1 MIFMIEK
8 YEPKPPKRV
17 KGRILNILLSVLAA
31 GMWLG
36 KDYFAIPDKTLMFVT
51 VLLFGVLF
59 FSAKN
64 SKMAMENYQTAKT
77 LKEMREEKKPDDF
90 YKESFYD

>member
-1 MIFMIEK
+1 MIEK
-8 YEPKPPKRV
+8 YEPKPPKRGKV
-17 KGRILNILLSVLAA
+17 RFLNVLLSVLAA
-31 GMWLG
+31 GMWFG
-36 KDYFAIPDKTLMFVT
+36 KDYFEIPAKTLVFVT
-51 VLLFGVLF
+51 VLLFAVLF
-59 FSAKN
+59 FSARN